1 MWPRLPK
8 CGRIGRPKQHVECVN
23 RCKGRGRGGRGGWCH
38 LRRDLCSPTR
48 VVSAHSSRLRHLQG
62 RSMTIVKNKQGAVI
76 FELDGVDG
84 PDFDSRDL
92 RGHDFTQG
100 VLEGAIFSD
109 ANLERTIFREAD
121 LYWAVLFRA
130 NLRNSILDG
139 ALLCGANLKEADLTG
154 ASLRGTN
161 LGRDQMGG
169 GTHLQAARLAGADVT
184 GANFEGAEYDFFT
197 TFPDDF
203 DPNEHGMVFA
213 GVVDK

>member
-1 MWPRLPK
+1 
-8 CGRIGRPKQHVECVN
+8 
-23 RCKGRGRGGRGGWCH
+23 
-38 LRRDLCSPTR
+38 
-48 VVSAHSSRLRHLQG
+48 
-62 RSMTIVKNKQGAVI
+62 MTIVKNKQGAVI
-76 FELDGVDG
+76 FELDGGDG

-161 LGRDQMGG
+161 LGRDQMGEEL
-169 GTHLQAARLAGADVT
+169 TCKRRVWLAPTSQAQTSRAPNTISLQRFLMTSIRMSTEWSLPGW
-184 GANFEGAEYDFFT
+184 
-197 TFPDDF
+197 
-203 DPNEHGMVFA
+203 
-213 GVVDK
+213 